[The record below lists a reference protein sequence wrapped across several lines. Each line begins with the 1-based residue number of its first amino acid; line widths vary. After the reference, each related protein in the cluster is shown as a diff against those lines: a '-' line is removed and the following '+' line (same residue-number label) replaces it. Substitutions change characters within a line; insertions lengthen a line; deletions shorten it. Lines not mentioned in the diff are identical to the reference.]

1 VELLWIETRLDE
13 NKSLTLSLPRPAILT
28 QAVGVSRMPSGLGG
42 VLVGGLWISLAVVA
56 AYGVV
61 VGGWR
66 VIGRRNEEGIG
77 LLLTGSTALVLFALL
92 GVVMR

>member
-1 VELLWIETRLDE
+1 
-13 NKSLTLSLPRPAILT
+13 
-28 QAVGVSRMPSGLGG
+28 MPSGLGG

-77 LLLTGSTALVLFALL
+77 LLLTGSTALVVHPASFLRLFSHQRVEAGFGSAREHGHDPSGA
-92 GVVMR
+92 GVGR